1 MKTNIR
7 IMKHILFLLLLTTF
21 STHLYAQPHILRGTV
36 SDVVGGLPGA
46 TIVELDANNRIVE
59 GVTSNMDGDYTILL
73 TSPNATVQYS
83 FIGFKTVLEN
93 VNGRSNINITLAT
106 DDFMLSEVVV
116 TGEGPS
122 KSLTGV
128 TRRDQTGS
136 STIVSL
142 DGLRGSVVT
151 SVDDA
156 LQGQVAGL
164 DIVGGGAP
172 GSGSSIVI
180 RGLGSLGGSNPLIV
194 VDGVIQ
200 RVSTA
205 GIDFASADQEDIGML
220 VSIAPEDIKSVR
232 VLKDAAETAVYGAR
246 GANGVLEIETNK
258 GAKGP
263 TRFDLTYKKSISVE
277 PPRIPMLNGDEYVM
291 LQQEM
296 YHNRYGVFNLPPE
309 ISNDIEFLD
318 YHNYAQNT
326 DWVEDITRI
335 GEIDDLTFQVS
346 GGGDRTQ
353 YYASVNYQNNIGTVK
368 NTANERFT
376 SRINL
381 GYQISSK
388 LDLNT
393 QISYVNVYKDDN
405 WIQDPPRNRNN
416 VRSMAFR
423 KAPNMAIYEHTPD
436 GRQTNEFFTPITNYQ
451 GNGVVNFNPSA
462 VVAYSDVDNSNNDF
476 QTNFTLSYKV
486 NKWLS
491 FSEMV
496 SFQFQN
502 SKRMEFLPYKA
513 IGADWLNPLNNSSS
527 ERNTTGTLVTT
538 RTMANFSPVNNFTH
552 ALNGMLMIET
562 NQNKEEFIQTSA
574 GSSPSTSIT
583 DPSASPLRRDIRS
596 GSFVENSLGVLAQIH
611 YKLLDRHIFQANMR
625 SDASSSFGASSRWG
639 NFPSVSYAWRF
650 SGEPFLENWNFMNDS
665 KFRISYGLS
674 GRSNVGAYHRHG
686 LYDGI
691 GSYMDIDAVI
701 PTQAQLQRLKWETTT
716 MLNVGVDLAF
726 FDNRLII
733 NADYYDRIT
742 NDILWNNYKLPSL
755 TGFDRLTRYNDGQ
768 IQNTGFEF
776 STNVAVVRQ
785 KDWRVGLNF
794 NIYFNENKFLS
805 FPANII
811 DEETDITNG
820 KYPVKAELGKPVG
833 SFFGFRYLGVY
844 PTTADAVAHNAD
856 GTVKLDPFGNPI
868 PMNYNGIYQFEGGDA
883 MYQDVNH
890 DGIIDLNDVVYLGDS
905 NPDYAGGFGL
915 NLGYKQFQLNAQ
927 FMYRY
932 GYQIVNMVALNAES
946 MSNKDNQSKAVLNRW
961 RVSGQ
966 DFPNMLP
973 RAYQGHPAN
982 NLGSD
987 RFVED
992 ASFIRLNNLSL
1003 NYTFPPAVIQPLG
1016 LKSVRVG
1023 IQVRKL
1029 MTFTRYS
1036 GQDPE
1041 VQIKPEGALWFG
1053 TDDGTVPPPIVTAI
1067 NIAVGF

>member
-1 MKTNIR
+1 MKTNFR
-7 IMKHILFLLLLTTF
+7 IMKHILFLLLITTF
-21 STHLYAQPHILRGTV
+21 STHMYAQPHILRGSV
-36 SDVVGGLPGA
+36 SDEVGGLPGA
-46 TIVELDANNRIVE
+46 TIVELDANNRVVGGEI
-59 GVTSNMDGDYTILL
+59 TNMDGDYQIILS
-73 TSPNATVQYS
+73 SPNATVQYS
-83 FIGFKTVLEN
+83 FIGFKTVVEN
-93 VNGRSNINITLAT
+93 VNGRTFINVTLET
-106 DDFMLSEVVV
+106 DDFLLSEVVV

-122 KSLTGV
+122 TSLTGV
-128 TRRDQTGS
+128 NRRDQTGS

-142 DGLRGSVVT
+142 DAIRGAVVT

-180 RGLGSLGGSNPLIV
+180 RGLGSLAGSTPLIV

-200 RVSTA
+200 RESSMD
-205 GIDFASADQEDIGML
+205 IDFASADQEDIGML
-220 VSIAPEDIKSVR
+220 VNIAPEDIKSVR
-232 VLKDAAETAVYGAR
+232 VLKDAAETAIYGAR

-258 GAKGP
+258 GARGR
-263 TRFDLTYKKSISVE
+263 TRFDLTYRKSISIE

-309 ISNDIEFLD
+309 ISNDIDFLD
-318 YHNYAQNT
+318 YYNYAQNT

-335 GEIDDLTFQVS
+335 GEIDDFGFQIS

-353 YYASVNYQNNIGTVK
+353 YFASVNYQNNIGTVK

-381 GYQISSK
+381 DYRISDK
-388 LDLNT
+388 LNLTT
-393 QISYVNVYKDDN
+393 QISYVNVYRDDN
-405 WIQDPPRNRNN
+405 WNN
-416 VRSMAFR
+416 VRSMAYR

-436 GRQTNEFFTPITNYQ
+436 GLQTNEFFTPMTNYQ
-451 GNGVVNFNPSA
+451 GNGVVFFNPSA
-462 VVAYSDVDNSNNDF
+462 VVAYSDVDNANNSF
-476 QTNFTLSYKV
+476 QTNFSLRYRV
-486 NKWLS
+486 NKWLT

-513 IGADWLNPLNNSSS
+513 IGANWLNPLNNSST
-527 ERNTTGTLVTT
+527 ERNSTGTLVTT
-538 RTMANFSPVNNFTH
+538 RTMANFAPINNITH
-552 ALNGMLMIET
+552 VLSGVLMFET
-562 NQNKEEFIQTSA
+562 NQDQSEFILTSA
-574 GSSPSTSIT
+574 GGSPSTSIT
-583 DPSASPLRRDIRS
+583 DPSASPLRRSINS
-596 GSFVENSLGVLAQIH
+596 GSSVINSLGFLAQIH
-611 YKLLDRHIFQANMR
+611 YKFLDRHIFQVNMR
-625 SDASSSFGASSRWG
+625 SDASSSFGAGSRWG

-650 SGEPFLENWNFMNDS
+650 SGEPFLEHWNFMNDS

-674 GRSNVGAYHRHG
+674 GRSTVGAYHRHG

-691 GSYMDIDAVI
+691 GSYMDIGTVI
-701 PTQAQLQRLKWETTT
+701 PIQAQLQRLKWETTT
-716 MLNVGVDLAF
+716 MLNVGVDFSF
-726 FDNRLII
+726 FDYRLLI

-742 NDILWNNYKLPSL
+742 NDVLWNNYPLPSSA
-755 TGFDRLTRYNDGQ
+755 GFDRLTRYNDGR

-776 STNVAVVRQ
+776 STNVVVVRQ

-794 NIYFNENKFLS
+794 NIFFNENKFLS
-805 FPANII
+805 FPANIV
-811 DEETDITNG
+811 DERTDISNG
-820 KYPVKAELGKPVG
+820 NYPVKAELGKPVG

-844 PTTADAVAHNAD
+844 PTTADAVARNAD
-856 GTVKLDPFGNPI
+856 GSIKLDPFGNPI
-868 PMNYNGIYQFEGGDA
+868 PMNYNGEYQFEGGDA
-883 MYQDVNH
+883 MYQDINH

-905 NPDYAGGFGL
+905 NPDFAGGFGI
-915 NLGYKQFQLNAQ
+915 NLGYKQLQLNAQ
-927 FMYRY
+927 FLYRY

-1003 NYTFPPAVIQPLG
+1003 NYTLPTAV
-1016 LKSVRVG
+1016 LKNLRLNSARVG
-1023 IQVRKL
+1023 INVRKL

-1041 VQIKPEGALWFG
+1041 VRISQSGALWFG
-1053 TDDGTVPPPIVTAI
+1053 TDTGTAPPAIVTAI